1 MLTKIGIGN
10 FKAFSSLQE
19 IPIKPITL
27 IYGANSA
34 GKSSILHSLVF
45 SHEANLNGKFDVHH
59 TSIGGDSV
67 DLGGFGQFIHRR
79 NTDANLSWFAELD
92 TAKMKG
98 RLAELL
104 AKVKKVRLS
113 LEIGMSKEEV
123 ERKVPYI
130 DETTRELHISL
141 SRELQE
147 VGTPQVRRYSISGDG
162 VDLFN
167 FSKRADGTLK
177 LDTINTDHPAF
188 RDLITAFLSYST
200 STESFSGDDYESVSE
215 IVGTVI
221 SEIKIKRGNL
231 LPIGIEKGQQEN
243 RSSTFIPI
251 SKGNRKSDLQ
261 GAVRLF
267 LPRIIDE
274 IVEGLAT
281 AFGEEL
287 NSLTYLGPL
296 RSLPDRHFAFSK
308 YSDPNWKAGGGY
320 AWDVVRNDGAV
331 RDRVNVWLTSKGRLQ
346 TPYQLNVNQLFTISE
361 LDQEYTDQIEQ
372 IETKFVSELNDSTV
386 GTENGE
392 PQMDLFGDIYTVLA
406 NIEKNKTVSS
416 DLNELALVD
425 LRTGTSVS
433 HRDVGIG
440 ISQVLPVLVT
450 AYASVMEIIAIEQPE
465 LHLHPA
471 LQADLGDVFIDSA
484 LVNGNRFL
492 LESHSE
498 HLLLRIMRRMR
509 ETYEDRLPHRMPR
522 VTPSDVCVLFV
533 DTADGKSVVREM
545 PLNERGEL
553 IKAWPGGFFEEGLR
567 EVF

>member
-10 FKAFSSLQE
+10 FKAFGKLQE

-45 SHEANLNGKFDVHH
+45 SHEANLNGKLDVHH

-92 TAKMKG
+92 TAKMEG

-113 LEIGMSKEEV
+113 LEIGISKEEV

-167 FSKRADGTLK
+167 FSKRADGRLN

-281 AFGEEL
+281 AFSEEL

-308 YSDPNWKAGGGY
+308 HSDPNWKAGGGY
-320 AWDVVRNDGAV
+320 AWDIVRDDGAV
-331 RDRVNVWLTSKGRLQ
+331 RDRVNLWLGPGERMK
-346 TPYQLNVNQLFTISE
+346 TPYALGIKHLLTVDSLSG
-361 LDQEYTDQIEQ
+361 EYTEIISQIEQ
-372 IETKFVSELNDSTV
+372 KWIEESEDPEAGSEERPYLDII
-386 GTENGE
+386 GE
-392 PQMDLFGDIYTVLA
+392 VYGAIDEL
-406 NIEKNKTVSS
+406 KNKESS
-416 DLNELALVD
+416 LSDIQELVLMD
-425 LRTGTSVS
+425 LRTGTQVS

-450 AYASVMEIIAIEQPE
+450 AYASLQEIIAIEQPE

-509 ETYEDRLPHRMPR
+509 ETYEDKLPYRMPR
-522 VTPSDVCVLFV
+522 VTPDDVCVLFV
-533 DTADGKSVVREM
+533 DTVDGKSVVREM

-553 IKAWPGGFFEEGLR
+553 INTWPGGFFEEDFDEL
-567 EVF
+567 F